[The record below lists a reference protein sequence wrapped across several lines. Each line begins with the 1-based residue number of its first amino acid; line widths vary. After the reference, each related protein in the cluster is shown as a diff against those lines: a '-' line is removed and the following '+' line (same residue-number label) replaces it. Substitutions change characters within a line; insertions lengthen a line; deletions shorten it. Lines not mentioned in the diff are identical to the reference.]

1 MKILIK
7 VLKGDE
13 CEVEVF
19 DTTTIFELKRKV
31 EKILNIPAAHQKIL
45 YLGRTLIDDKTI
57 GSYSTTIKPGSKL
70 TIVVKEGEM
79 LKDVMLKLF
88 KRYYPEEQA
97 ANMNRTF
104 IADFE
109 RKLNEMSL
117 DDIERMATYFLN
129 RDRQLYGDATHPI

>member
-31 EKILNIPAAHQKIL
+31 EKILNIPAAHQKVL

-88 KRYYPEEQA
+88 KRYYPDEQA

-129 RDRQLYGDATHPI
+129 RDRQLYGDATI